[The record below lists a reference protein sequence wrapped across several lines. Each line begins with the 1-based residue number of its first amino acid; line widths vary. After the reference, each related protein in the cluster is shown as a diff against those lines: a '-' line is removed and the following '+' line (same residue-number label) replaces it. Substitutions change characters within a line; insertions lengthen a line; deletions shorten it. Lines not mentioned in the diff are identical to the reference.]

1 MIKELSYQSSS
12 RTFYFLFFYHNF
24 FFPRINTDICIERK
38 EEDEID
44 KTEESGKEQSSMSAY
59 RGMFVV
65 SLHHVFVG
73 AAGGWREEELF
84 FFFLNSV

>member
-12 RTFYFLFFYHNF
+12 RTFFFYRNF

-73 AAGGWREEELF
+73 AAGGWREEEL
-84 FFFLNSV
+84 LNCF